1 MNYRSTRDTSSSPI
15 TVSSAEAIKKGL
27 APDGGLYMP
36 DMIPRLSSDDIASLR
51 PLSYAERAAFVLSLF
66 LTDYDKDALLADCKE
81 A

>member
-51 PLSYAERAAFVLSLF
+51 PLS
-66 LTDYDKDALLADCKE
+66 
-81 A
+81 